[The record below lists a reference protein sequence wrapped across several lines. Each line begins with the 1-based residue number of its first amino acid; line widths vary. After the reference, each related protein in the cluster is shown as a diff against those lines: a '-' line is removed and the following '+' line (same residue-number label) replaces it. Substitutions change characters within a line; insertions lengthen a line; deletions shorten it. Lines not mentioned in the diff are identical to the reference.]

1 MVDDQLLTSQSG
13 VVKEYVKEICLRK
26 LGPIKLSLS
35 KYAILQVYINW
46 LRDFK
51 FGKE

>member
-13 VVKEYVKEICLRK
+13 VVKEICLRK